1 MGYGEIFKYKIYYVC
16 IYSSIPITYPHTHTY
31 MYMHADQGEG
41 EDLRFSEMQLESFQC

>member
-1 MGYGEIFKYKIYYVC
+1 MEKYSNIKYIMCVYIHPYLLH
-16 IYSSIPITYPHTHTY
+16 IHTHTY